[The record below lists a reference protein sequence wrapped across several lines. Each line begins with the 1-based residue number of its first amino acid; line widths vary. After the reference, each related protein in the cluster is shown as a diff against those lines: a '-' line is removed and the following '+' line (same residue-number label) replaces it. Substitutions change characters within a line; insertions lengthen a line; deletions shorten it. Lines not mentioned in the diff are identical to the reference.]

1 VPKTHTK
8 ILFLQNRK
16 MKLISK
22 PNAREAKK
30 LYAIFELLVCAMS
43 VHQDNKN
50 THTRAQIGRQIM

>member
-22 PNAREAKK
+22 PNAREAKNFTQF
-30 LYAIFELLVCAMS
+30 LSC
-43 VHQDNKN
+43 
-50 THTRAQIGRQIM
+50 